1 MRLYFSKQS
10 DCVPAKIW
18 PLWLKWLLED
28 VPVKSMSAKDAKN
41 GFGRLLDT
49 ARAEPVTIEKHG
61 RPVVVVMSIEEFERL
76 QVAGQ
81 NRRAEDRP
89 VN

>member
-1 MRLYFSKQS
+1 M
-10 DCVPAKIW
+10 
-18 PLWLKWLLED
+18 
-28 VPVKSMSAKDAKN
+28 KSMSAKDAKN

-61 RPVVVVMSIEEFERL
+61 RPVVVVMSVEEFERL
-76 QVAGQ
+76 QVGGQ
-81 NRRAEDRP
+81 NRRADDRP